1 MQHITVRKG
10 FVIASELFV
19 LSLPDGWDSLF
30 RSCGKLAEKGG
41 ARSDTRRGAGQLKLV
56 LGMVTESFRLGK
68 TLKMIKSNHQPY
80 LLSAI
85 TKPCPSVPP
94 SDVPT
99 AFRPELGDCWQL

>member
-41 ARSDTRRGAGQLKLV
+41 TRLDTRRGAGQLRRV
-56 LGMVTESFRLGK
+56 LGMVTESFLLGK
-68 TLKMIKSNHQPY
+68 TLKMVKSSCQPD

-85 TKPCPSVPP
+85 TRPCPSVPP
-94 SDVPT
+94 PDVST
-99 AFRPELGDCWQL
+99 AFRPELGGCRQL